1 VLYLGVA
8 LARVG
13 TAGSGGFTS
22 SGERQWQSAMVSV
35 IRPGN
40 GSIELVEGWDR
51 CGAKLGS
58 SGCERFERGR
68 RGVAGPT
75 PAAGSAH
82 SARHELEEGEEGEGK
97 TMLGATSG

>member
-1 VLYLGVA
+1 MA
-8 LARVG
+8 
-13 TAGSGGFTS
+13 
-22 SGERQWQSAMVSV
+22 SA

-40 GSIELVEGWDR
+40 GSIELVEGRDR

-58 SGCERFERGR
+58 SGHEGFEQGR
-68 RGVAGPT
+68 RGVVGAT

-97 TMLGATSG
+97 MMLGTTSR

>member
-1 VLYLGVA
+1 VRG
-8 LARVG
+8 R
-13 TAGSGGFTS
+13 S
-22 SGERQWQSAMVSV
+22 SGERQWRPAMASA

-40 GSIELVEGWDR
+40 GSIELVEGQDR

-58 SGCERFERGR
+58 SGHEGFERGR
-68 RGVAGPT
+68 RGVAGAM

-97 TMLGATSG
+97 TMLGAASG